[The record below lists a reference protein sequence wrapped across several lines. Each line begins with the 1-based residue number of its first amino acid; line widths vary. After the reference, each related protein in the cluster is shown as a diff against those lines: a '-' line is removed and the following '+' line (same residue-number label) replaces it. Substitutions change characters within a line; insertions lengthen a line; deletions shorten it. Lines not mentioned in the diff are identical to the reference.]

1 VFRYFVTVPSYFYY
15 HLHAYLCTHTRV
27 MELECMNE
35 REQTCID
42 KREKTIRP
50 HTDINNSRVSQQ
62 PGDYTVLHNSKLT
75 SEISDSKNNVA
86 TSAT

>member
-1 VFRYFVTVPSYFYY
+1 
-15 HLHAYLCTHTRV
+15 
-27 MELECMNE
+27 MNE

-86 TSAT
+86 TSATWRLISKKLQTPTTFNFSVTIVT